1 MIFFFSLKIS
11 LLSYLLYYAA
21 SFSLSVERR
30 PYGKVVRKK
39 SKPHFV
45 FVIWPLLAIFI
56 QSNGVSLC
64 KTSYRSPLMTS
75 QFRNFPRTCHTI
87 TQITFASLP
96 PHSSSSRE
104 FPEVSLTPKIPLQ
117 FESPKTSL
125 FRGLRPGLY
134 FSSKSEQ
141 SRPLQMEPRNLS
153 TGLNLD
159 LEKK

>member
-1 MIFFFSLKIS
+1 MAIRHKNKVGYFIFFFQSQNPAPLPCS
-11 LLSYLLYYAA
+11 LL
-21 SFSLSVERR
+21 
-30 PYGKVVRKK
+30 
-39 SKPHFV
+39 
-45 FVIWPLLAIFI
+45 
-56 QSNGVSLC
+56 Q
-64 KTSYRSPLMTS
+64 TQYRMTS

-141 SRPLQMEPRNLS
+141 SRPLQIEPRNLS

-159 LEKK
+159 LKKKIVTMPM

>member
-1 MIFFFSLKIS
+1 MAIRHKNKVGYFIFFQSQNPAPLPCS
-11 LLSYLLYYAA
+11 LLQTQC
-21 SFSLSVERR
+21 R
-30 PYGKVVRKK
+30 
-39 SKPHFV
+39 
-45 FVIWPLLAIFI
+45 
-56 QSNGVSLC
+56 
-64 KTSYRSPLMTS
+64 MTS
-75 QFRNFPRTCHTI
+75 QFRNLPMTYHTI
-87 TQITFASLP
+87 THITFASLP

-141 SRPLQMEPRNLS
+141 SRPLQIEPRNLS

-159 LEKK
+159 LKKKIVTIYCLCGQS